1 MKFGDLTVN
10 IVSDGRLKLDGGAM
24 FGLVPKLLWERKVK
38 VDRRNRVT
46 LGLNCLLIQSPDA
59 TILVDTGIGTKESA
73 RVKDRHGLTSSRL
86 LRSLKAHGVSPRDV
100 NMVVL
105 THLHFDHCGGN
116 TRLNRNGDLVPTF
129 PRATYIVQRSC
140 WEDANAPSE
149 RNKAA
154 FHPDNFQPLIEQ
166 DQLRILEGDTELI
179 PKVWVRATGGHARGH
194 QIVTIESETE
204 KLAFLGDL
212 IPTVHHLPL
221 PYVSSFDFAPD
232 ESVERKRQLLDLIT
246 KDGWVVAFS
255 HDSENQAGYLSK
267 RNGSTLFRAITL

>member
-1 MKFGDLTVN
+1 MKLGDLTVN
-10 IVSDGRLKLDGGAM
+10 IVSDGRFKLDGGAM

-38 VDRRNRVT
+38 ADRRNRVT
-46 LGLNCLLIQSPDA
+46 LGLNCLLIQSPET
-59 TILVDTGIGTKESA
+59 TILVDTGIGTKESDG
-73 RVKDRHGLTSSRL
+73 VKDRYGLTSSRL
-86 LRSLKAHGVSPRDV
+86 LRSLKSHGVSPRDV

-129 PRATYIVQRSC
+129 PRATYIVQREC

-149 RNKAA
+149 RNKAS

-179 PKVWVRATGGHARGH
+179 PGVWVRATGGHARGH
-194 QIVTIESETE
+194 QIVTVESEAG

-221 PYVSSFDFAPD
+221 PYVSSFDFSPD
-232 ESVERKRQLLDLIT
+232 ESVERKRKLLDLIT
-246 KDGWVVAFS
+246 KDGWIAIFS
-255 HDSENQAGYLSK
+255 HDAENQAGYLSK
-267 RNGSTLFRAITL
+267 RNGNTFFRAVTL